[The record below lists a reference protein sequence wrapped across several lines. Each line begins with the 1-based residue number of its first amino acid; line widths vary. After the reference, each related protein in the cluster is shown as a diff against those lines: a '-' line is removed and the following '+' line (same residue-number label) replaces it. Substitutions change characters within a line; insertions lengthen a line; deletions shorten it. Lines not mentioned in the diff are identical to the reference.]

1 MTDSTKVSNNN
12 RVVVY
17 STSWCGFCVQAK
29 KYFDSINVKY
39 DDINV
44 EEDQQAAEEMVQK
57 SGQMGVPVIEIGEH
71 LIVGFD
77 KPKIDIAL
85 QAAGLR

>member
-1 MTDSTKVSNNN
+1 MSSTANVT
-12 RVVVY
+12 VY

-39 DDINV
+39 SDVNV
-44 EEDQQAAEEMVQK
+44 EEDQKAAEDMVQK

-71 LIVGFD
+71 IIVGFD
-77 KPKIDIAL
+77 KPKIDLAL
-85 QAAGLR
+85 QAAKLV